1 MWKLDE
7 TEWKNVEAK
16 KKQDNTNEH
25 IKKMLG
31 EIMKEAIY
39 EKKIYIGIMVE
50 PLGQKPGI

>member
-1 MWKLDE
+1 MQKQ
-7 TEWKNVEAK
+7 K
-16 KKQDNTNEH
+16 KKQGNTNEH

-39 EKKIYIGIMVE
+39 EKKNIDIMVE